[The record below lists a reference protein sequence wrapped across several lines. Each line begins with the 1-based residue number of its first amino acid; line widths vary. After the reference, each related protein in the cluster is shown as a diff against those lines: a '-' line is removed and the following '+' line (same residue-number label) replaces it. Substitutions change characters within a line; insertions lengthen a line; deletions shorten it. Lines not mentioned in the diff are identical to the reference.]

1 MRGSEMLAAL
11 CLLNA
16 GSVHSAS
23 GLATVS
29 DGGIEFSIDT
39 AVFLQSGSGSPM
51 LELYVSI
58 PVGQLAR
65 TDGDLAT
72 FQTDAVLTS
81 PEGDTLEVQQWIS
94 EVEWSEDR
102 SVVNATVMAVP
113 PGSTDISVTISDLGN
128 GRRGTASRTVDAAPG
143 SRISELE
150 IANAVMPSLED
161 SQNPLRKGEWV
172 VFPAADGRFD
182 LPGEGTAYIYF
193 EVYGAA
199 GTVISRQSRLTD
211 AGGAYLF
218 ARPWDALEI
227 PEGAGAVGFL
237 DSIDLGAARSSG
249 LHFIETAVI
258 AGGDTITES
267 KPVMIARTSG
277 ETEPPPQAGADGSD
291 PSGYMSQF
299 SLILS
304 GSERT
309 VLEGLTGDE
318 ARDRFYLQYWAALPA
333 GEREDFEARCDESEV
348 YATIFREGWQT
359 DRGRVFILFG
369 RPDEVERAPIQVD
382 ILPYETW
389 SYFGQGTETF
399 VFVDRD
405 GSGNYEQV
413 YSTVPGE
420 VSYSN
425 WRSMLNPVG
434 ADTTDDE
441 FEY

>member
-1 MRGSEMLAAL
+1 MRGSELLAAL
-11 CLLNA
+11 CMLSA
-16 GSVHSAS
+16 GAAYSAS

-29 DGGIEFSIDT
+29 GGGIDFSIDT
-39 AVFLQSGSGSPM
+39 ALFYQAQPGSPM
-51 LELYVSI
+51 LELYVSVPI
-58 PVGQLAR
+58 GQLAR
-65 TDGDLAT
+65 TAEGLST

-81 PEGDTLEVQQWIS
+81 SEGDTLEVQQWIS
-94 EVEWSEDR
+94 EIDWNEER
-102 SVVNATVMAVP
+102 SAVNATVMLVL
-113 PGSTDISVTISDLGN
+113 PGSTEVSVTITDLTN
-128 GRRGTASRTVDAAPG
+128 GRRGTAARTVDAPAD

-150 IANAVMPSLED
+150 IANAVIPGLED
-161 SQNPLRKGEWV
+161 SQNPLRKGGWV

-199 GTVISRQSRLTD
+199 GAAMARQSRLTD

-218 ARPWDALEI
+218 ARPWDTLEI
-227 PEGAGAVGFL
+227 PEGADAVGFL
-237 DSIDLGAARSSG
+237 DSIDLSAARISG

-258 AGGDTITES
+258 IDGDTLLVR
-267 KPVMIARTSG
+267 KPVMIARSSG
-277 ETEPPPQAGADGSD
+277 ETEPLQTMGADESD
-291 PSGYMSQF
+291 PARFMSRF

-304 GSERT
+304 RSEQE
-309 VLEGLTGDE
+309 VLEGLTGEE
-318 ARDRFYLQYWAALPA
+318 AGSQFYRQYWAARPA
-333 GEREDFEARCDESEV
+333 GSREDFEARCDESDV

-359 DRGRVFILFG
+359 DRGRVYIMFG

-389 SYFGQGTETF
+389 SYYGQGTDSF

-441 FEY
+441 FEN

>member
-1 MRGSEMLAAL
+1 MLAAL

>member
-1 MRGSEMLAAL
+1 
-11 CLLNA
+11 
-16 GSVHSAS
+16 
-23 GLATVS
+23 
-29 DGGIEFSIDT
+29 
-39 AVFLQSGSGSPM
+39 M